1 MLNQNYP
8 RPSVDTST
16 PGSWIGAKLS
26 QDSKY
31 ISNIYKGTG
40 YSSETFADPTVYQKW
55 SAQLASNL
63 SNYIW
68 LLNHPGCPEQLL
80 AQLKT
85 GTIMTACGK
94 FLEKCL
100 LFSRALERDEL
111 ATPLTATERRQ
122 ITDQNFVTVRRVI
135 SFVSLVA
142 SRDLERGGS
151 SLLESL
157 KASGLLGTNFSAV
170 FAACL
175 FNPDS
180 IGNEELLKS
189 GDETKQ
195 LKDELETGLKV
206 VKKLPS
212 NVLQHFGK
220 VLRDTIT
227 ANSLIPMTPS
237 LNLKG
242 TTTKVSLI
250 SHCLQT
256 VKLASN

>member
-1 MLNQNYP
+1 
-8 RPSVDTST
+8 
-16 PGSWIGAKLS
+16 
-26 QDSKY
+26 
-31 ISNIYKGTG
+31 
-40 YSSETFADPTVYQKW
+40 
-55 SAQLASNL
+55 
-63 SNYIW
+63 
-68 LLNHPGCPEQLL
+68 
-80 AQLKT
+80 
-85 GTIMTACGK
+85 MTASGK

-142 SRDLERGGS
+142 TRDLERGGG
-151 SLLESL
+151 LLVDSL

-189 GDETKQ
+189 GVETKQ
-195 LKDELETGLKV
+195 LKNELETGLKV

-220 VLRDTIT
+220 VLRDTIA
-227 ANSLIPMTPS
+227 ANSLIPMAPS

-242 TTTKVSLI
+242 TTTSRISLI
-250 SHCLQT
+250 AHCLET

>member
-1 MLNQNYP
+1 
-8 RPSVDTST
+8 
-16 PGSWIGAKLS
+16 
-26 QDSKY
+26 
-31 ISNIYKGTG
+31 
-40 YSSETFADPTVYQKW
+40 VYQKW

-68 LLNHPGCPEQLL
+68 LLKHPGSSDQLL
-80 AQLKT
+80 AQLKS

-111 ATPLTATERRQ
+111 ATPLTATERRH

-135 SFVSLVA
+135 SFVSLIA
-142 SRDLERGGS
+142 SRDLERGES
-151 SLLESL
+151 SLVEGL

-189 GDETKQ
+189 DDEMMQ
-195 LKDELETGLKV
+195 LKTELEAGLKV
-206 VKKLPS
+206 VKRLPS
-212 NVLQHFGK
+212 NVLHHFSK
-220 VLRDTIT
+220 VLRDMIT
-227 ANSLIPMTPS
+227 AGSLIPLGPAP
-237 LNLKG
+237 NLKG
-242 TTTKVSLI
+242 NSPCHFCSRVR
-250 SHCLQT
+250 
-256 VKLASN
+256 AP